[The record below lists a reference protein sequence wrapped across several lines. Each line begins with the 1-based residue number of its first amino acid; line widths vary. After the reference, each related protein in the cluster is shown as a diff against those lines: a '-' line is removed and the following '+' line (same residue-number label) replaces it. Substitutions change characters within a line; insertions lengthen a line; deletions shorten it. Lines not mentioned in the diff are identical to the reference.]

1 MKTIKSWSFSRLSTF
16 ESCAYRAR
24 LQWLDKIPDNQP
36 KLAADRGTAIHQEA
50 EDYVTGKSPIT
61 RNLEKFFDDLSSL
74 AEHSTAGRVIC
85 EEEWAF
91 DRNWNSTDWAAGWLR
106 LKCDAVCFLTEQHI
120 AVIDYKTGKRFGNEV
135 KHAEQLA
142 LYAVCAMLRYP
153 NVEKVTAELWYFDQ
167 DELASFVMKRSQ
179 LLRYLKLFDRRG
191 IALTGETAF
200 KPNPNRESC
209 KYCPYG
215 PDRQGD
221 CKFGVSK
228 DDLTTVAKPLVFTK
242 KPSKTDGMFK

>member
-91 DRNWNSTDWAAGWLR
+91 DRHWNSTDWAAGR
-106 LKCDAVCFLTEQHI
+106 GPRTPDCHGRVFI
-120 AVIDYKTGKRFGNEV
+120 
-135 KHAEQLA
+135 
-142 LYAVCAMLRYP
+142 
-153 NVEKVTAELWYFDQ
+153 KVA
-167 DELASFVMKRSQ
+167 A
-179 LLRYLKLFDRRG
+179 
-191 IALTGETAF
+191 A
-200 KPNPNRESC
+200 
-209 KYCPYG
+209 
-215 PDRQGD
+215 RQED
-221 CKFGVSK
+221 PR
-228 DDLTTVAKPLVFTK
+228 A
-242 KPSKTDGMFK
+242 